1 VSWQRESTLIFRDI
15 PDLLLRV
22 EAFRGPIGRI
32 LQNGSLTTNA
42 EKSGET
48 AHAMGKY
55 FLFHFSA
62 LDLAGGDRL

>member
-1 VSWQRESTLIFRDI
+1 VTWQRESTLIFRDI
-15 PDLLLRV
+15 PDLLSRREGL
-22 EAFRGPIGRI
+22 RGPIGRI

-48 AHAMGKY
+48 AHATEKY

-62 LDLAGGDRL
+62 LDLAEGERL

>member
-1 VSWQRESTLIFRDI
+1 LTLIFRDI
-15 PDLLLRV
+15 LDLLPRV
-22 EAFRGPIGRI
+22 EGSGGPIGRI

-48 AHAMGKY
+48 AHATGKY
-55 FLFHFSA
+55 FLFHSHA